1 MKQKTCWGV
10 TADRIGRTMFSFSFK
25 GFGLIACEQNGNAN
39 APCDWKLGVQLKDK
53 EEFYIASQME
63 DGSIKESSSDDFKP
77 LSDFLQI
84 NDRFGT
90 LNAKYGKIL
99 LTLSTRDGK
108 KKTYAVKDVNVKNDN
123 ELEFILGPGPNPN
136 DVPFSNMAE
145 EMGFFVWYSGD
156 ERLNPSLW
164 SYVNW
169 KLEFPGLSV
178 YNASEDKL
186 EIKWS
191 DVDVV
196 FTGNAPVAFAGDVAA
211 FAGYAAHLFAGDV
224 PAVVVRGA
232 DDAPLFAV
240 DIPFARDA
248 ATPWY
253 LFFWVQV
260 QIVNEMPIKLFGRDR
275 KGRRMSMVRKVSGY
289 KVDKGKLTLELSSKG
304 LKAKSGDRE
313 ANMILKG
320 FKSGNYRNIDII
332 AFDTSSRLSAT
343 GSRYSYS
350 APALPGVIKKGKDGN
365 VRVAFKAGKEKALR
379 YDRETGLISSMDV
392 ERFVDLESELELLI
406 QREPDDKEPCVY
418 PYARCSKCG
427 ECDIQAKL
435 IGLKKVSEYTW
446 VGGVEFMGEFM
457 GDIVNIAGSGEVV
470 RMRLAWTDKI

>member
-1 MKQKTCWGV
+1 MNKKTYLGADMLF
-10 TADRIGRTMFSFSFK
+10 ADRDMLRLAEFKVIGF
-25 GFGLIACEQNGNAN
+25 IAACEPNVN
-39 APCDWKLGVQLKDK
+39 APCNLTLRAELKDK
-53 EEFYIASQME
+53 EEVYVVSQME
-63 DGSIKESSSDDFKP
+63 DGSIKESTSDDLKGLWRRIYFF
-77 LSDFLQI
+77 LSNVEGRKGLSFI
-84 NDRFGT
+84 W
-90 LNAKYGKIL
+90 
-99 LTLSTRDGK
+99 LTVSTRDGK
-108 KKTYAVKDVNVKNDN
+108 KKTYAVKDANVLN
-123 ELEFILGPGPNPN
+123 EKGIEFILGPGPNPN
-136 DVPFSNMAE
+136 DVPFSTMAE
-145 EMGFFVWYSGD
+145 EMGIIMWFSGD
-156 ERLNPSLW
+156 RRLNQINFLAPYFYPRTELLFGGVSR
-164 SYVNW
+164 
-169 KLEFPGLSV
+169 
-178 YNASEDKL
+178 YNAIENSL
-186 EIKWS
+186 EVRWS
-191 DVDVV
+191 D
-196 FTGNAPVAFAGDVAA
+196 TPVAPGYVAA
-211 FAGYAAHLFAGDV
+211 
-224 PAVVVRGA
+224 GA
-232 DDAPLFAV
+232 LAAPLFAV

-289 KVDKGKLTLELSSKG
+289 KVEKGKLMLELSSKG

-313 ANMILKG
+313 ANRILRG
-320 FKSGNYRNIDII
+320 FKSGIYSDVGII
-332 AFDTSSRLSAT
+332 AFDPSSRLSAR
-343 GSRYSYS
+343 GSRNSYS
-350 APALPGVIKKGKDGN
+350 VPELPGIMRRGKDGK

-392 ERFVDLESELELLI
+392 ERFVVLESEGESFDILI